1 MTDDSQRGSNA
12 LLGVG
17 VAAASVVTVMA
28 IASRVRAKRRRRHHF
43 PLTMGLGVL
52 GGCVALAARVFAK
65 RDVELESREEDEP
78 VMQHNYEVA
87 VGDHVFLE
95 EGGEEIG
102 AVRKIERDHLIV
114 YIEAAGDFIV
124 RGPEVKAIHYG
135 KVVLEAGKVDPRL
148 LEAARSAHERENE

>member
-1 MTDDSQRGSNA
+1 MADDSQAGSST
-12 LLGVG
+12 LLRVG
-17 VAAASVVTVMA
+17 VAAASIATVMA
-28 IASRVRAKRRRRHHF
+28 VASRVRSKRRKRHHA
-43 PLTMGLGVL
+43 PLTIGLGVL
-52 GGCVALAARVFAK
+52 GGCVALAARMFAK
-65 RDVELESREEDEP
+65 RDVELDSREEDEP

-102 AVRKIERDHLIV
+102 AVRKIERDHIVV

-135 KVVLEAGKVDPRL
+135 KVVLEPERVDPRL